1 MDPTER
7 PVPVREVPAEAI
19 TEAVRELCVRINY
32 EVPEDLVEAVRRARE
47 REASP
52 LGRQV
57 LDLLIRNQ
65 ELAAEGEYPYCQDTG
80 STVVFIDVG
89 QDVHIVGA
97 DLADAIDEGVRRG
110 YADGYL
116 RRSIVRDPLFQRT
129 NTGDNTPAF
138 VHTRIVPGDRVRIQV
153 DAKGGGSENKGRH
166 AMLKPSDGLDGV
178 TTFVLKAV
186 AEAGPDACPPGI
198 VGVGIGGNF
207 EYAAILAKRA
217 LMRTV
222 GAPNPD
228 PRVAELEADLLERCN
243 ALGLGPQSLGGTQTV
258 LAVHVETMPTH
269 IASLPVA
276 VNIECHAH
284 RTGTVVI

>member
-1 MDPTER
+1 MGQ
-7 PVPVREVPAEAI
+7 VREVDAAEI
-19 TEAVRELCVRINY
+19 TRVVRDLCMEINY
-32 EVPEDLVEAVRRARE
+32 KVPEDMAAAIRRARE
-47 REASP
+47 KEESP
-52 LGRQV
+52 IGRQI

-80 STVVFIDVG
+80 YTVVFIDIG

-97 DLADAIDEGVRRG
+97 DLADAINEGVRTG
-110 YADGYL
+110 YRDAYL
-116 RRSIVRDPLFQRT
+116 RASIVGDPVFERR

-138 VHTRIVPGDRVRIQV
+138 IHTRIVPGDQIRIQV

-166 AMLKPSDGLDGV
+166 AMLKPSDGLEGV
-178 TTFVLKAV
+178 KEFVLRAV

-198 VGVGIGGNF
+198 IGVGIGGNF

-217 LMRTV
+217 LMRKV
-222 GAPNPD
+222 GQPHPD
-228 PRVAELEADLLERCN
+228 PRVAELEAELLERCN
-243 ALGLGPQSLGGTQTV
+243 ALGIGPQSLGGTQTV
-258 LAVHVETMPTH
+258 LAVHVEMMATH

-284 RTGTVVI
+284 RTGTRVI